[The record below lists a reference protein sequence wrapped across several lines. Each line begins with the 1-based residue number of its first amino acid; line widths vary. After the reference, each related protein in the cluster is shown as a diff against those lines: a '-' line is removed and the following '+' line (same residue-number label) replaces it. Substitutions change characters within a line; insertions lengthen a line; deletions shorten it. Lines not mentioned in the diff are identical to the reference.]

1 MLISLL
7 NGEITQDEYI
17 RANNINLFYKVLPN
31 YIQGFV
37 IRYRGVNMIVVNKW
51 LSKDKKNLTILH
63 ELAHL
68 ELKHLDKF
76 VFEYK
81 RKGIEDEANKYVER
95 LLNTIKSR

>member
-7 NGEITQDEYI
+7 KGEITQDEYM
-17 RANNINLFYKVLPN
+17 RANNINIFYKALPS
-31 YIQGFV
+31 YIQGLV

-51 LSKDKKNLTILH
+51 LSKRKKNLTILH

-76 VFEYK
+76 IFEYK
-81 RKGIEDEANKYVER
+81 RKGIEDEADKYVEF
-95 LLNTIKSR
+95 LLNTVKSC